1 MEENFFKIRNN
12 IKNIE
17 DIIYK
22 LGVNIVY
29 IFLAFYSLI
38 IFVFEESIINFISI
52 IIIIIVL
59 FFVFLSAESCEKIS
73 RIVGAY
79 IPLILSILIMYIDIY
94 RFYKKYK
101 FSNIV
106 EYSLK
111 EFFMISIILILL
123 VLPTYLLNRYK
134 ILKIVSLY
142 RSEISFGS
150 LFGNIFRLVLFI
162 SIFISIYIE
171 EDIRLIYYLVV
182 LVTMI
187 SVTEFIIYL
196 ELYLKIQNLKKP
208 FKKWNKI
215 DYLGLYYEIK
225 QIKGFNYGC
234 SIFENHSMLKKIEK
248 KILKKFK
255 TKDDLSR
262 EIYLVSKKEY
272 IFNKYQL
279 IPPILSFFT
288 PFLKSVN
295 FEKISYIL
303 KNTMSSNI
311 SNDNTINNNIELF
324 FIFILIFM
332 FFVLLFSI
340 YIDNRNYLKLLNRL
354 FDDYESLFKKHNIKR
369 ICISN
374 NLDEEDKKYL
384 EVVFIEY
391 HKTLINIENFKK
403 LLNFLESNGIQVI
416 FYCKEDN
423 VLKNIMKNNLK
434 NKIEEIDFNNSDYI
448 FIEKNDVQNYDEKE
462 DFIFRLSDELCISKD
477 EYFAVLKKENEK
489 VEIDMNLIEDENI
502 KKYEK
507 SFNDI
512 DKFIEF
518 LKFKME

>member
-1 MEENFFKIRNN
+1 
-12 IKNIE
+12 
-17 DIIYK
+17 
-22 LGVNIVY
+22 
-29 IFLAFYSLI
+29 
-38 IFVFEESIINFISI
+38 
-52 IIIIIVL
+52 
-59 FFVFLSAESCEKIS
+59 
-73 RIVGAY
+73 
-79 IPLILSILIMYIDIY
+79 
-94 RFYKKYK
+94 
-101 FSNIV
+101 
-106 EYSLK
+106 
-111 EFFMISIILILL
+111 
-123 VLPTYLLNRYK
+123 
-134 ILKIVSLY
+134 
-142 RSEISFGS
+142 
-150 LFGNIFRLVLFI
+150 
-162 SIFISIYIE
+162 
-171 EDIRLIYYLVV
+171 
-182 LVTMI
+182 
-187 SVTEFIIYL
+187 
-196 ELYLKIQNLKKP
+196 
-208 FKKWNKI
+208 
-215 DYLGLYYEIK
+215 
-225 QIKGFNYGC
+225 
-234 SIFENHSMLKKIEK
+234 
-248 KILKKFK
+248 
-255 TKDDLSR
+255 
-262 EIYLVSKKEY
+262 
-272 IFNKYQL
+272 
-279 IPPILSFFT
+279 
-288 PFLKSVN
+288 
-295 FEKISYIL
+295 
-303 KNTMSSNI
+303 
-311 SNDNTINNNIELF
+311 
-324 FIFILIFM
+324 M